1 MPRNWMITGAS
12 SGFGR
17 ALAKAALRQGD
28 TVAVTARHPEALEE
42 LAQSHPGQ
50 VHPLALDLTEP
61 TSVAAAAAA
70 TERTLGQVDVLVN
83 NAGFGV
89 IGAVEEM
96 TPAEY
101 RPMMEANF
109 FGTIELTRALLPG
122 MRRHRAGH
130 IVNISSVAGITAR
143 PGYGFYAA
151 SKFALEGL
159 SESLAGELA
168 PLGIRVTLVEPGP
181 FRTEFTGRSLR
192 LAEQVIDDYAA
203 TSGASR
209 ETVTNRHGNQ
219 PGDPQR
225 AAEVILE
232 AVAMEQPPLRIP
244 LGSYAYGRIREK
256 LAAVAADIDTWE
268 PRAGKATEFG
278 DGAA

>member
-1 MPRNWMITGAS
+1 MQRVWVITGAS

-17 ALAKAALRQGD
+17 ALAEAVLQRGDAA
-28 TVAVTARHPEALEE
+28 VVTARRQEAVQD
-42 LAQSHPGQ
+42 LADRYPDQ
-50 VHPLALDLTEP
+50 VATLSLDLTD
-61 TSVAAAAAA
+61 TKGIADAAAAAEGA
-70 TERTLGQVDVLVN
+70 FGHVDVLVN

-101 RPMMEANF
+101 RPMLEANF
-109 FGTIELTRALLPG
+109 FGTVEFTRALLPG
-122 MRRHRAGH
+122 MRQRRRGH
-130 IVNISSVAGITAR
+130 IVNISSVAGMTAR

-159 SESLAGELA
+159 SEALAGELA
-168 PLGIRVTLVEPGP
+168 PLGIHVTIIEPGP

-192 LAEQVIDDYAA
+192 MAERIIDDYAA
-203 TSGASR
+203 TSGTSR

-219 PGDPQR
+219 PGDPNR

-232 AVAMEQPPLRIP
+232 AVSMDNPPLRIP

-256 LAAVAADIDTWE
+256 LAAVTADIDTWE
-268 PRAGKATEFG
+268 SRAGAPTEFP
-278 DGAA
+278 DQDQ

>member
-1 MPRNWMITGAS
+1 MQRVWVITGAS

-17 ALAKAALRQGD
+17 ALAEAVLQGGDAAVL
-28 TVAVTARHPEALEE
+28 TARRQEAVQD
-42 LAQSHPGQ
+42 LAERYPDQ
-50 VHPLALDLTEP
+50 VATLALDLTDGERIAE
-61 TSVAAAAAA
+61 AAAAAEDA
-70 TERTLGQVDVLVN
+70 FGRVDVLVN

-101 RPMMEANF
+101 RPMLEANF
-109 FGTIELTRALLPG
+109 FGTVEFTRALLPG
-122 MRRHRAGH
+122 MRGRRGGR
-130 IVNISSVAGITAR
+130 IVNISSVAGMTAR

-159 SESLAGELA
+159 SEALAGELE
-168 PLGIRVTLVEPGP
+168 PLGIHVTLIEPGP

-192 LAEQVIDDYAA
+192 LADHVIEDYAT

-225 AAEVILE
+225 AAQVILE
-232 AVAMEQPPLRIP
+232 AVAMDNPPLRIP
-244 LGSYAYGRIREK
+244 LGRYAYGRMREK
-256 LAAVAADIDTWE
+256 LAAVAADIDAWE
-268 PRAGKATEFG
+268 SRAGAPTEFP
-278 DGAA
+278 DP

>member
-1 MPRNWMITGAS
+1 MQRVWVITGAS

-17 ALAKAALRQGD
+17 ALAEAVLRGGD
-28 TVAVTARHPEALEE
+28 ATVLTARQQEAVQD
-42 LAQSHPGQ
+42 LAQRYPGQ
-50 VHPLALDLTEP
+50 VATLALDLTDTEG
-61 TSVAAAAAA
+61 TAAAAAA
-70 TERTLGQVDVLVN
+70 AERAFGQVDVLVN
-83 NAGFGV
+83 NAGFGL

-101 RPMMEANF
+101 GPMLEANF
-109 FGTIELTRALLPG
+109 FGTVEFTRALLPG
-122 MRRHRAGH
+122 MRRRRSGR
-130 IVNISSVAGITAR
+130 IVNISSVAGMTAR

-159 SESLAGELA
+159 SEALAGELE
-168 PLGIRVTLVEPGP
+168 PLGIHVTLIEPGP

-192 LAEQVIDDYAA
+192 LAEHVIEDYAT

-232 AVAMEQPPLRIP
+232 AVAMDNPPMRIP
-244 LGSYAYGRIREK
+244 LGRYAYGRIREK
-256 LAAVAADIDTWE
+256 LAAVTADIDAWE
-268 PRAGKATEFG
+268 SRAGAPTEFPE
-278 DGAA
+278 A

>member
-1 MPRNWMITGAS
+1 MQRVWVITGAS

-17 ALAKAALRQGD
+17 ALARAVLGQGD
-28 TVAVTARHPEALEE
+28 RAVVTARQRGAVQD
-42 LAQSHPGQ
+42 LADAHPGQ
-50 VHPLALDLTEP
+50 AFPLALDLTDADSVP
-61 TSVAAAAAA
+61 TAAAAAEQA
-70 TERTLGQVDVLVN
+70 FGHVDVLVN

-109 FGTIELTRALLPG
+109 FGTVAFTRALLPA
-122 MRRHRAGH
+122 MRRRRSGH
-130 IVNISSVAGITAR
+130 IVNISSVAGVTAR

-159 SESLAGELA
+159 SEALAGELK
-168 PLGIRVTLVEPGP
+168 PLGLHVTLIEPGP

-192 LAEQVIDDYAA
+192 LAEQVIDDYAT

-209 ETVTNRHGNQ
+209 ETVTKRHGNQ
-219 PGDPQR
+219 PGDPDR
-225 AAEVILE
+225 AAQVILE
-232 AVAMEQPPLRIP
+232 AVAAEQPPLRIP

-256 LAAVAADIDTWE
+256 LAAVTADIDAWE
-268 PRAGKATEFG
+268 DRAAKATEFPD
-278 DGAA
+278 DGA